1 MGDRVAR
8 TGDPP
13 SDERSR
19 TRSNERRSNRS
30 QQPLYVTE
38 EEDIDENIIVK
49 PGDMSQA
56 CWTWRKARGSH
67 DTFYKNYYWYNN
79 YMSPRSLFVHQPPCP
94 GRAVS
99 PPRSLSPSP
108 THPRTI
114 VRELASSSARIAEPL
129 DPDVAQAK
137 PAPPRPPPPPPA
149 RPDACIPY
157 RPSGETPSPERWC
170 GSNADTIAVNA
181 PETTPKSGQPRPT
194 DLAASGE
201 RVVKRA
207 RNDIPDVQGAAR
219 RMFYPTVNF
228 PKAPSV
234 VPQMRPP
241 AWPNTDTPA
250 AAVAVALVK
259 TKPVMPVTHAM
270 RAARALDQI
279 RAKPIIPVS
288 HGVSSTEEAA
298 PETNRAA
305 IRRPPDPPSHMPRSA
320 GPTIAPDDREGFEV
334 HYPPWARKMLDEL
347 QDGTIPPARGPEL
360 DDPEDQCELASP
372 TPRLLTA
379 GGYNRQH

>member
-67 DTFYKNYYWYNN
+67 DTFYKNYYWYNT
-79 YMSPRSLFVHQPPCP
+79 YMSPRSLFVHRPPCP

-137 PAPPRPPPPPPA
+137 PAPPRPPPPP
-149 RPDACIPY
+149 
-157 RPSGETPSPERWC
+157 
-170 GSNADTIAVNA
+170 IAVNA